1 MNWLAKSKWVE
12 DKELQILQKFVSKGK
27 SDTEIMNFS
36 NIFWL
41 VQSWQIDYFVRFN
54 FPLEI
59 TVSGM
64 FCGKF
69 HTLSQLCGHSQLYLS
84 ADLGDKKN
92 LMFFVI
98 KGLVYKDT
106 KTHYLHY
113 TTNISAFKGLSNL
126 FLHSTWECL
135 C

>member
-1 MNWLAKSKWVE
+1 MTLVLLKNKNRKLAVAVIHNF
-12 DKELQILQKFVSKGK
+12 LGFILY
-27 SDTEIMNFS
+27 
-36 NIFWL
+36 
-41 VQSWQIDYFVRFN
+41 QIDYFVRFN

-106 KTHYLHY
+106 KTHYIHY
-113 TTNISAFKGLSNL
+113 ITNISAFTGLSNV
-126 FLHSTWECL
+126 FPHCT
-135 C
+135 